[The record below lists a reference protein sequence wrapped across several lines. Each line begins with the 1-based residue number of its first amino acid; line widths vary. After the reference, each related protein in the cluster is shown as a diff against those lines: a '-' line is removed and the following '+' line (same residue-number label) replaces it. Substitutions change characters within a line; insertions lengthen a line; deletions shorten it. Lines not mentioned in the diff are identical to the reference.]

1 MYSKKN
7 YNVYQ
12 TFCSK
17 LPKGKPSDD
26 QIREL
31 IQNIESADSSQRD
44 AIAMLILEHAKIH
57 EDLLDKKNVPYG
69 IVQEGEDC
77 VIEIKNLPDEL
88 IWILV
93 RFSEVMT
100 KKED

>member
-17 LPKGKPSDD
+17 IPEGRPSND
-26 QIREL
+26 QIDSL
-31 IQNIESADSSQRD
+31 IKNVESANIDQYS
-44 AIAMLILEHAKIH
+44 AITMLILEHAKIH
-57 EDLLDKKNVPYG
+57 ENLIENKKIPYN
-69 IVQEGEDC
+69 IIQEGEDC
-77 VIEIKNLPDEL
+77 IIEVKNLPDEL
-88 IWILV
+88 IWILL

-100 KKED
+100 KKD